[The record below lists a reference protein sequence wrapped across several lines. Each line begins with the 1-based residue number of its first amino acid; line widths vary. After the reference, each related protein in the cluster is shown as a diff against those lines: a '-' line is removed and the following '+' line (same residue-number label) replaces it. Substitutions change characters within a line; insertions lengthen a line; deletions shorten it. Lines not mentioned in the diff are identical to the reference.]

1 MPGIFKAG
9 ILLFDLV
16 QDVSPCDARHI
27 IRPVPQVTSSVIE
40 SKPITATD
48 RQQTGT
54 EENGHEQALHHVSP
68 PPPSGSAFSPPPPV
82 PARLR
87 PASRTALLQGVTI
100 VPASASPTE
109 DGRRE
114 AQGFKRGK
122 LVAFEADASPGDI
135 IINTHENRL
144 YFVLGDGQAVM
155 YRVATAKK
163 GFEWQGSHQV
173 SSKVKWPDWRPPV
186 EMRKRR
192 PELPAYMAGG
202 PNNPLGARAIYL
214 GSSIYRIHGTNEPS
228 SIGKAASSGCIR
240 MLNEDVTELYSHV
253 KIGARVTVL

>member
-1 MPGIFKAG
+1 MNKLFTTLAAAAFGLSLLATAATAG
-9 ILLFDLV
+9 SLAPSQ
-16 QDVSPCDARHI
+16 QDGP
-27 IRPVPQVTSSVIE
+27 
-40 SKPITATD
+40 
-48 RQQTGT
+48 
-54 EENGHEQALHHVSP
+54 
-68 PPPSGSAFSPPPPV
+68 F
-82 PARLR
+82 
-87 PASRTALLQGVTI
+87 QGVTI
-100 VPASASPTE
+100 VPASANPNEVT
-109 DGRRE
+109 GE

-122 LVAFEADASPGDI
+122 LVAFAAEANPGDI
-135 IINTHENRL
+135 IVNTRENRL
-144 YFVLGDGQAVM
+144 YYVLGDGQAVM

-173 SSKVKWPDWRPPV
+173 SSKVTWPDWRPPV

-192 PELPAYMAGG
+192 PELPAHMAGG